1 MAKADPEL
9 SNDAKTA
16 LIQRQFMK
24 GLPDTI
30 KHKLLEHN
38 PTPNIEEM
46 LSFTQR
52 YRAIEGYT
60 SPGILG
66 DVAVANST
74 ATVAH
79 DDTQLSPLVAMV
91 AGIAE
96 KQQSIENRLAKAENS
111 KDKRG
116 ERRARPGACHNCGQV
131 GHFSRNCR
139 RRRR

>member
-1 MAKADPEL
+1 
-9 SNDAKTA
+9 
-16 LIQRQFMK
+16 MK
-24 GLPDTI
+24 SLPDTI

-38 PTPNIEEM
+38 PTPNLEEM

-52 YRAIEGYT
+52 YHVIEGYT

-79 DDTQLSPLVAMV
+79 DDTQLSQLVAMV

-96 KQQSIENRLAKAENS
+96 KQQSIENRLAKAEHS
-111 KDKRG
+111 KDERN
-116 ERRARPGACHNCGQV
+116 ERRGRPGECYKCGQV
-131 GHFSRNCR
+131 GHFSRDCR
-139 RRRR
+139 RPRRGPQSGRSPICFSC